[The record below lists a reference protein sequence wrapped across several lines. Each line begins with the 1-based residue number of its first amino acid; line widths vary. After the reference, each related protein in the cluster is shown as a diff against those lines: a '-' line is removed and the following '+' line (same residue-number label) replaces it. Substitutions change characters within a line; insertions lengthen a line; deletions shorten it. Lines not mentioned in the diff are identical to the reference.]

1 MTINDSEFSPS
12 AFLDTVEGEI
22 TLFRSIMRA
31 RPVGIH
37 RHFHVLTIR
46 NAIYKD
52 TGRLIPPDDIW
63 QKLRSCWDMDALE
76 NIDIEADH
84 YLEASGSN
92 NSTPSQIPSPSPSDN
107 LNDHKFFRE
116 EFSLPSDEI
125 TESLIIKRRLRNTPS
140 EPSTRSPSP
149 VPPPKRKRTR
159 RNNLERAGLVAESDS
174 SALTQ
179 SGDEGIPPTP
189 RDSVMT
195 GTDAGTEDGEEDE
208 AEQDASPSP
217 SSSRPARGR
226 PKGAK
231 KKGTVST
238 RGRATKTTS
247 RGTTKKKKR

>member
-1 MTINDSEFSPS
+1 
-12 AFLDTVEGEI
+12 
-22 TLFRSIMRA
+22 MRA

-52 TGRLIPPDDIW
+52 TGRLIPADDIW

-76 NIDIEADH
+76 NIDTEADH

-140 EPSTRSPSP
+140 EPSTHR
-149 VPPPKRKRTR
+149 
-159 RNNLERAGLVAESDS
+159 LVAESDS

-179 SGDEGIPPTP
+179 S
-189 RDSVMT
+189 
-195 GTDAGTEDGEEDE
+195 DAGTEDGEEDE
-208 AEQDASPSP
+208 AEQDGSPSP

>member
-1 MTINDSEFSPS
+1 MTINSDSEFSPS

-76 NIDIEADH
+76 NIDTEADH

-107 LNDHKFFRE
+107 LDDHKFFRE
-116 EFSLPSDEI
+116 EFSLPSDEM
-125 TESLIIKRRLRNTPS
+125 TESLIIKRRMRNTPS

-159 RNNLERAGLVAESDS
+159 RNNLEKAGLVAESDS

-179 SGDEGIPPTP
+179 SGDEG
-189 RDSVMT
+189 
-195 GTDAGTEDGEEDE
+195 TEDGEEDE
-208 AEQDASPSP
+208 AEQEGSPTP
-217 SSSRPARGR
+217 SSSKPGRGR

-231 KKGTVST
+231 KRGSGLST
-238 RGRATKTTS
+238 RGRGAKTTS